1 MSATFEEDE
10 DQDEL
15 NDHFV
20 PLNLDK
26 IQSKDPNR
34 ITYSRVKHV
43 VVSKLF
49 SNMKNEI
56 TPPTNKENESEIF

>member
-1 MSATFEEDE
+1 M
-10 DQDEL
+10 

-34 ITYSRVKHV
+34 MTYSRVKNV

-56 TPPTNKENESEIF
+56 TPPTNQEGESEIF